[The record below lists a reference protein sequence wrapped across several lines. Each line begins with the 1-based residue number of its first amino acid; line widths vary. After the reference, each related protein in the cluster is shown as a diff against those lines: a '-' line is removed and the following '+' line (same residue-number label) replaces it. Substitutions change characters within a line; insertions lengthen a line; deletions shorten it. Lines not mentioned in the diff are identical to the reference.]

1 MPEAPLREEEAV
13 TLHAATLLL
22 VPAGDKAVEGRRHT
36 WLQTPEVTW
45 AALSPSGRPWQL
57 PTWFLPR
64 SFLPHKVQDW
74 PLGTQCRFQA
84 SE

>member
-45 AALSPSGRPWQL
+45 AALSPSGRP
-57 PTWFLPR
+57 
-64 SFLPHKVQDW
+64 
-74 PLGTQCRFQA
+74 
-84 SE
+84 